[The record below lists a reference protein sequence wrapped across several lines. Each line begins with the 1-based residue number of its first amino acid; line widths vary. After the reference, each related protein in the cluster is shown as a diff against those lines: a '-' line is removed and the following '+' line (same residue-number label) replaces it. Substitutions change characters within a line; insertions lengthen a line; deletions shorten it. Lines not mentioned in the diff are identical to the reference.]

1 MESIGIVLHKLKKSV
16 VSTCFM
22 ELRVNNVLLKNFI
35 GTQVISSDRFNDRSI
50 EYLCGIFMVTSS
62 QVHIFQ
68 GIFRYYV
75 CVVLSIVTSSW
86 VYVFWERVYM
96 RPEVNSNWFEIFRD
110 KISLCCKV
118 TSLSAFTWLRA
129 KWKSLR
135 CKCHFQIAVSFP
147 CNQ

>member
-75 CVVLSIVTSSW
+75 CVVLSIVTSS
-86 VYVFWERVYM
+86 
-96 RPEVNSNWFEIFRD
+96 
-110 KISLCCKV
+110 
-118 TSLSAFTWLRA
+118 
-129 KWKSLR
+129 
-135 CKCHFQIAVSFP
+135 
-147 CNQ
+147 